1 MLASAGAA
9 EPLATA
15 MLGADA
21 GADELAVTRKIASL
35 GKPALLLM
43 LHKGNALGALVDKV
57 WPAIEAIAA
66 PEQAVT
72 VAELHNKFM
81 LDGRAFTLQL
91 SGLDKFYGG
100 LEGIVG
106 PPNPQVASGGRGRG
120 WGG

>member
-1 MLASAGAA
+1 
-9 EPLATA
+9 
-15 MLGADA
+15 
-21 GADELAVTRKIASL
+21 
-35 GKPALLLM
+35 M